1 MSSKV
6 GTRKWISLDGSY
18 GRKGTEGVFDGS
30 SGRSAAELTAY
41 IWGGDELWTQAG
53 VLVSPLVP
61 LHLVAILS
69 LIVCSATNPCACA
82 QLALVVIKLNSS

>member
-6 GTRKWISLDGSY
+6 GTRKWISPDGAY
-18 GRKGTEGVFDGS
+18 GRKGTEGC
-30 SGRSAAELTAY
+30 LTAL
-41 IWGGDELWTQAG
+41 WGEGELWTQAG

-69 LIVCSATNPCACA
+69 LIVRYATNPCACA
-82 QLALVVIKLNSS
+82 RLALVVIKLSSS